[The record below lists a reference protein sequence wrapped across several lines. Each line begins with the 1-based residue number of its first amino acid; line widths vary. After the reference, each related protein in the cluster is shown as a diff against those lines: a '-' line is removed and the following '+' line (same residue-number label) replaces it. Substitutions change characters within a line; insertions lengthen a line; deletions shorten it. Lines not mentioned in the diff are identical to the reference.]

1 MNTTIGAEEP
11 TWPELLGSNSWE
23 GLLYPLDLSLRKL
36 ILRCGDF
43 CQATYDAFNNDSN
56 SKYCGSSRYGKA
68 SFFHKVMLH
77 NASDYEV
84 VAFLYATAKVGHHSG
99 FLFHSQSRESWDRES
114 NWIGYIAVTTDE
126 VSHAL
131 GRREIYVAMRGT
143 TRSYEWIDVLEA
155 KLEPVVSLLR
165 PNARDEN
172 MNDGSNGDGI
182 GDNER
187 SSIFSYFFN
196 WAYLICQKEPKVM
209 KGWLT
214 IYISEDPNSPFT
226 KENAR
231 TQLLTKIDELIKQ
244 YKDEEVSVTLTG
256 HSLGASL
263 AVLGA
268 FDLVENGISDNIPVS
283 AIVFG
288 CPQVGNKAFN
298 ERLKKY
304 PNLNVLHVKNTI
316 DLIPHYPGRFLGYK
330 HTGVELVIDTRK
342 SPSLK
347 DSKNPSDWHNLEAM
361 LHVVTGW
368 NGEKEK
374 FELKVNRSLAL
385 VNKSCEYLKD
395 EYLIP
400 GSWWVERNRGL
411 VRDENG
417 EWVLAH
423 PDDDDLPVPE
433 Y

>member
-1 MNTTIGAEEP
+1 MNTTIKAEEP

-23 GLLYPLDLSLRKL
+23 GLLDPLDLSLRKL

-43 CQATYDAFNNDSN
+43 CQATYDAFNNDNS

-84 VAFLYATAKVGHHSG
+84 VAFLYATAKVGDRSA
-99 FLFHSQSRESWDRES
+99 FLFHSHSRESWDRES

-126 VSHAL
+126 VSRTL

-155 KLEPVVSLLR
+155 KLKPVVSLLR
-165 PNARDEN
+165 PNARDEHRD
-172 MNDGSNGDGI
+172 DGSNRDSD
-182 GDNER
+182 GDNE
-187 SSIFSYFFN
+187 
-196 WAYLICQKEPKVM
+196 KVPKVM

-214 IYISEDPNSPFT
+214 IYMSEDPNSLFT
-226 KENAR
+226 KKNAR
-231 TQLLTKIDELIKQ
+231 TQLLMKIDELIKQ

-268 FDLVENGISDNIPVS
+268 FDLVENGVADNIPVS

-298 ERLKKY
+298 ERFKKY
-304 PNLNVLHVKNTI
+304 PNLNVLHLKNTI
-316 DLIPHYPGRFLGYK
+316 DVIPHYPGLMLGYK
-330 HTGVELVIDTRK
+330 HTGVDLVIDTRK

-347 DSKNPSDWHNLEAM
+347 NSKNPSDWHNLEAM

-385 VNKSCEYLKD
+385 VNKSCEFLKD
-395 EYLIP
+395 EYLTP
-400 GSWWVERNRGL
+400 GSWWVERNKGL